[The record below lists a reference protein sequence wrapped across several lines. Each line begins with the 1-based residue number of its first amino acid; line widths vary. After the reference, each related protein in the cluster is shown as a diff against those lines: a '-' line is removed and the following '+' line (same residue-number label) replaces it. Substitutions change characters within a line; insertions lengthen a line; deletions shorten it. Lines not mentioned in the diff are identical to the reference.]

1 MDILALLRELSNS
14 GISDIVLLVV
24 IPLLVRYWISE
35 AKSEL
40 RQEMRSE
47 VSGAID
53 EKLKEFREYIDARFD
68 AQDARFDAQDAK
80 FKDFREH
87 MDARFDAQDARFDKQ
102 DARIDQLDRKNDSRA
117 YDMTLHL
124 IDVRE
129 RLANIEGRLGMYPPR
144 RGVDPPIP
152 EPAAEPESNEPAQS

>member
-1 MDILALLRELSNS
+1 MDILALLRGLKEA
-14 GISDIVLLVV
+14 GITDLILL
-24 IPLLVRYWISE
+24 IALPLLTRHAILGGKKKQRQGIFEDFRASVTRLFYRAGRRISSIF
-35 AKSEL
+35 A
-40 RQEMRSE
+40 
-47 VSGAID
+47 
-53 EKLKEFREYIDARFD
+53 
-68 AQDARFDAQDAK
+68 AK
-80 FKDFREH
+80 FTLFGTSRNLH
-87 MDARFDAQDARFDKQ
+87 DARFDKQ